1 MKLLDLDHYIGGDIG
16 VSSDGDLQG
25 VSDTLRGQQRV
36 LRRLLT
42 NPRTP
47 GDAGDYIFH
56 GDYGAGLPKR
66 VGELANIP
74 EITALI
80 RGQIALEA
88 AVAKSPAP
96 VITVRAITNGIAVSI
111 RYTDAQTL
119 EPVFLSFDVSR

>member
-1 MKLLDLDHYIGGDIG
+1 MKLQDLDHYIGGDIG
-16 VSSDGDLQG
+16 VSSSGDLQG

-47 GDAGDYIFH
+47 EDAGDYLFH

-80 RGQIALEA
+80 RGQMALEA
-88 AVAKSPAP
+88 SVAKSPTP
-96 VITVRAITNGIAVSI
+96 VITVRAITGGIAVSL

-119 EPVFLSFDVSR
+119 EPVFLSFDVGR